1 MGRSFEH
8 VIMTRFNLATPGKES
23 SIRNRPGWLDGR
35 FDLFE
40 KYCLPSIAAQTSTR
54 FQWIIYFDEGT
65 PSIFRSR
72 IEALRKVFP
81 FIPYYTGLFPASGWP
96 KSIVETFNFKPDAL
110 LSTRLDNDDALASDF
125 VERLHDAI
133 FVHAVADG
141 AYNFENGFIMS
152 NGKLYRL
159 SHPNNAFFSFVA
171 PYGEQMVTAPSI
183 QHMELARHGK
193 INQIYGSG
201 GWMQIVHGGNV
212 SNKIRGSRISPKEL
226 SSYFPETVLK
236 ELMPASQIALLFDKT
251 FSGSLRHVRDTALF
265 LKRILKRI

>member
-23 SIRNRPGWLDGR
+23 SIRNRTGWLEGR

-40 KYCLPSIAAQTSTR
+40 KYCLPSVAGQSSLR

-65 PSIFRSR
+65 PSIFRSK

-81 FIPYYTGLFPASGWP
+81 FTPYYTGLFPASGWP
-96 KSIVETFNFKPDAL
+96 RSIVETFDFKTDAL

-125 VERLHDAI
+125 VERLHSEIVKYATT
-133 FVHAVADG
+133 DG
-141 AYNFENGFIMS
+141 AYNFENGFILS

-159 SHPNNAFFSFVA
+159 KHPSNAFFSFLA
-171 PYGEQMVTAPSI
+171 PYGEHMTTAPSI
-183 QHMELARHGK
+183 QHMELSKHGK
-193 INQIYGSG
+193 IHQISGAG

-212 SNKIRGSRISPKEL
+212 SNKIRGSRVSSTAL
-226 SSYFPETVLK
+226 SDCFPETVLND
-236 ELMPASQIALLFDKT
+236 LILTSPSALLFDKT
-251 FSGSLRHVRDTALF
+251 VSGSARRVRDMALF
-265 LKRILKRI
+265 IRHLLKRI